1 MGELNLGNQ
10 SGENIFR
17 LLVVSDELL
26 LKELFQFVQDHF
38 IENET
43 NWIQQNFIL
52 IIKTIFNI
60 PNYEKLQR
68 HCIAS
73 FCKDPLPIISS
84 NDFLSLDKD
93 ILLSLLKRDDL
104 NILFNSDDCNVTI
117 QIKENQNIKEFRAHS
132 NILRLHSPYFKDLL
146 LSNKIKNENNV
157 IIFDKPHITPTVFEI
172 VLK

>member
-1 MGELNLGNQ
+1 MGELNLDNQ
-10 SGENIFR
+10 SGENIFK
-17 LLVVSDELL
+17 LLVASNELL

-43 NWIQQNFIL
+43 NWIQQNFIP
-52 IIKTIFNI
+52 IMKTIFNL

-93 ILLSLLKRDDL
+93 IL
-104 NILFNSDDCNVTI
+104 
-117 QIKENQNIKEFRAHS
+117 
-132 NILRLHSPYFKDLL
+132 
-146 LSNKIKNENNV
+146 
-157 IIFDKPHITPTVFEI
+157 
-172 VLK
+172 